1 MDESDLLGERG
12 ATAAR
17 RYLPWRKL
25 PSSSSSSGFPSPLAP
40 RRSPSG
46 GFLWVAARP
55 GRGEAPGRS
64 PATRPDRVDA
74 ATKAEAYKQARHC
87 LLASGKVRSVGRWGN
102 GGGFAY
108 FRGYAHIVYWAYHL
122 DNLGQVGRVRLYAF
136 KLPAR
141 KLNLLR
147 RCTYV
152 P

>member
-1 MDESDLLGERG
+1 MPTAVLTALLGL
-12 ATAAR
+12 ALLAASANAQ
-17 RYLPWRKL
+17 P
-25 PSSSSSSGFPSPLAP
+25 
-40 RRSPSG
+40 
-46 GFLWVAARP
+46 VI
-55 GRGEAPGRS
+55 
-64 PATRPDRVDA
+64 
-74 ATKAEAYKQARHC
+74 TKAEAYKQARHC